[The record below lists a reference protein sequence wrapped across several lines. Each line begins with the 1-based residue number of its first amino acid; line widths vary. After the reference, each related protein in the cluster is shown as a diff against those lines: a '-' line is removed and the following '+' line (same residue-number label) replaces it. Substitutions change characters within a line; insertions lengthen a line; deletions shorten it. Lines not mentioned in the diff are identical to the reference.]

1 MPKHT
6 AKRSH
11 KDRYYEDNAMSQTD
25 VKNAMMKI
33 ITGIQENP
41 SSSKVFFRAATQ
53 WEEDVRCT
61 AQVRDFP
68 PMVIDEP
75 PVLGGQDAGQ
85 NPVELVLVAL
95 GTCQEIMYS
104 AYASVMG
111 VEIDSVKVNVK
122 GNLDLKG
129 MFGLDE
135 TVPAGFTDV
144 SFQTAI
150 ESTADDEAL
159 LKLIEAA
166 ESNCPVLDIL
176 TRKVPVDGTVSIN
189 GRDMNSLIKKS
200 V

>member
-1 MPKHT
+1 
-6 AKRSH
+6 
-11 KDRYYEDNAMSQTD
+11 MSQTD

-41 SSSKVFFRAATQ
+41 NSSKVFFRAATK
-53 WEEDVRCT
+53 WEEDVRCS

-104 AYASVMG
+104 AYASVMDIP
-111 VEIDSVKVNVK
+111 IDTVKVNVK

-129 MFGLDE
+129 MFGLDKS
-135 TVPAGFTDV
+135 VPAGFTDIT
-144 SFQTAI
+144 FETTI
-150 ESTADDEAL
+150 ESSADDESL
-159 LKLIEAA
+159 LKLVEAA
-166 ESNCPVLDIL
+166 ESNCPVLDML
-176 TRKVPVDGTVSIN
+176 SRQVPVDGTVTIN
-189 GRDMNSLIKKS
+189 GRDMSS
-200 V
+200 MVE

>member
-1 MPKHT
+1 
-6 AKRSH
+6 
-11 KDRYYEDNAMSQTD
+11 MSQEN
-25 VKNAMMKI
+25 VKDAMMKI

-41 SSSKVFFRAATQ
+41 SSSKVFFRAETQ
-53 WEEDVRCT
+53 WEE
-61 AQVRDFP
+61 DFP

-75 PVLGGQDAGQ
+75 PVLGGQDAGH

-111 VEIDSVKVNVK
+111 VSIDTVKVNVK

-144 SFQTAI
+144 NFQTTI
-150 ESTADDEAL
+150 ESSADDDAL
-159 LKLIEAA
+159 LKLVEAA
-166 ESNCPVLDIL
+166 ESNCPVLDML
-176 TRKVPVDGTVSIN
+176 TRQVPVSGTVTIN
-189 GRDMNSLIKKS
+189 GRDMNSLVKKS
-200 V
+200 A

>member
-1 MPKHT
+1 
-6 AKRSH
+6 
-11 KDRYYEDNAMSQTD
+11 MSQAN
-25 VKNAMMKI
+25 VKEAMMKI
-33 ITGIQENP
+33 INGIQENP
-41 SSSKVFFRAATQ
+41 ATSKVFFRAATEWQ
-53 WEEDVRCT
+53 EDVRCI

-111 VEIDSVKVNVK
+111 VPLDSVKVNAK

-135 TVPAGFTDV
+135 TVPAGFTDI
-144 SFQTAI
+144 SFETTI
-150 ESTADDEAL
+150 ESSADNASL
-159 LKLIEAA
+159 VKLVEAA

-176 TRKVPVDGTVSIN
+176 TRQVTVNGTVTIN
-189 GRDMNSLIKKS
+189 GNDMNDLEKN
-200 V
+200 VA